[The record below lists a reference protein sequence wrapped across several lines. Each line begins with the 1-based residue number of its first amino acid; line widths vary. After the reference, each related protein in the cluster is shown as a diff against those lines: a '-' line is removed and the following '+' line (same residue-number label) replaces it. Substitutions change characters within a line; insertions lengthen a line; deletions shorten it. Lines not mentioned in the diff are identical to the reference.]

1 MLPKGILFDL
11 DDTIIA
17 YSPVAEP
24 LWRKLC
30 RDFSNRHDSCDAE
43 VLYETIME
51 ISNWYW
57 SDAERHRIG
66 RNNLNHARREVLDMV
81 SARLGLDPAPARTLA
96 DAFSIQ
102 REEAVHIFD
111 NARETLEHLNWKGV
125 KLAMMTNG
133 QSHKQRAKI
142 ERFGLEKYFSAI
154 LVEGEMG
161 FGKPDPA
168 VYHRALKALA
178 LNPEDVWAVGDNLEW
193 DVAGP
198 QKLGIFGV
206 WNDFAKTGLPED
218 SKIIPDRIINA
229 IYELVP
235 DPKDVL
241 YNSLIGW

>member
-1 MLPKGILFDL
+1 MYPKGILFDL
-11 DDTIIA
+11 DDTIIS

-30 RDFSNRHDSCDAE
+30 REFTACRDSCDAE
-43 VLYETIME
+43 VLYETLME

-66 RNNLNHARREVLDMV
+66 RLNLEAARREVMDLV
-81 SARLGLDPAPARTLA
+81 SARLGLDPAAARTLA
-96 DAFSIQ
+96 DAFSVQ

-111 NARETLEHLNWKGV
+111 KARETLEHLNQRGV

-133 QSHKQRAKI
+133 HSSKQRAKI
-142 ERFGLEKYFSAI
+142 NRFGLEKYFSAI

-168 VYHRALKALA
+168 VYHRGLQALA
-178 LNPEDVWAVGDNLEW
+178 LSPEEVWAVGDNLEW

-198 QKLGIFGV
+198 QKLGIFGI
-206 WNDFAKTGLPED
+206 WNDFANTGLPED
-218 SKIIPDRIINA
+218 SDIIPDRIINT
-229 IYELVP
+229 IYDLVL
-235 DPKDVL
+235 D
-241 YNSLIGW
+241 